1 MYVCLYTVHVH
12 IYACMHADGIP
23 FNLRSAQKTQNP
35 SVNSLLFED
44 LADAQGG
51 KPQAIIEA
59 ECGPGLRASMKIIPL
74 KNMTLLY

>member
-1 MYVCLYTVHVH
+1 MYVCIQYMYT
-12 IYACMHADGIP
+12 YMHADGIP

-44 LADAQGG
+44 LADAPGAQGG